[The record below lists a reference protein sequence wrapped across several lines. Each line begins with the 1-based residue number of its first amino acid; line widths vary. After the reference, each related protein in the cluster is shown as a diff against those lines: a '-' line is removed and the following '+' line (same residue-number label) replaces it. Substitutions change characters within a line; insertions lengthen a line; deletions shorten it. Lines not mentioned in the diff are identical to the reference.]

1 VIQTFGGLWGAVMS
15 VREFAFA
22 LAAAPLLVGCHGR
35 PTPASPP
42 PPPPAPAAR
51 PGENAAPSNGGGGAV
66 PAADSPAVT
75 RENFRRIQRG
85 MTQAQVEQVLGPGV
99 RVPRTDIHRAIR
111 STGPPGRTD
120 STVLRWRNGRD
131 TLFLELTR
139 SGVAAGWYVTEKED
153 GTVAYDLLGA

>member
-1 VIQTFGGLWGAVMS
+1 MR
-15 VREFAFA
+15 VREFALA
-22 LAAAPLLVGCHGR
+22 LVVAPLLVGCPGR

-42 PPPPAPAAR
+42 PPPPA
-51 PGENAAPSNGGGGAV
+51 

-85 MTQAQVEQVLGPGV
+85 MTQAQVEQVFGPGV

-111 STGPPGRTD
+111 STGPPGRAD

-139 SGVAAGWYVTEKED
+139 SGVAAGWFVTETED
-153 GTVAYDLLGA
+153 GTVAYDLLGG